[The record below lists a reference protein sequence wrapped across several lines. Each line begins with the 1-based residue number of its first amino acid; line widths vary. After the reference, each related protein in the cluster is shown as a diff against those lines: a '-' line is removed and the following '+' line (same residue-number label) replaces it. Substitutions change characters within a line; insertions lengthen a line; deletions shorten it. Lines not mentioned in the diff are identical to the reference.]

1 MDAQQLV
8 NGNQDGHAQLPQVID
23 SQCYPICDTTGAT
36 LDSTGTAGYFHE
48 GPYECNAG
56 PYTVG
61 TQVGC
66 TDGCMLTDGYAC
78 VNSAGYPS
86 YCLQLAQKHV
96 EMECLMLEKNVI
108 QVPTMKP

>member
-1 MDAQQLV
+1 MKDLMNV
-8 NGNQDGHAQLPQVID
+8 MQDLTQ
-23 SQCYPICDTTGAT
+23 S
-36 LDSTGTAGYFHE
+36 
-48 GPYECNAG
+48 
-56 PYTVG
+56 G

-78 VNSAGYPS
+78 VNQLVILLLPE
-86 YCLQLAQKHV
+86 LAQKHV